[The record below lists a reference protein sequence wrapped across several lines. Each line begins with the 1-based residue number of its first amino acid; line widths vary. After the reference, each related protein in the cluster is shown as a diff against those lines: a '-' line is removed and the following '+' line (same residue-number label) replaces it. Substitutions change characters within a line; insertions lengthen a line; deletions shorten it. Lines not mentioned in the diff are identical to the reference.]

1 MRIVRLVAAYGAGL
15 ALLAGC
21 GGTTATEPM
30 APAPQSAPNTPSG
43 SKTFTFAGKKQ
54 LFHVPSGVTQ
64 ITIDAAGASGASLSG
79 SYCARP
85 GNGGLV
91 EAKISVMPGEKMV
104 VYVGGMNGFNG
115 GGGSPSYGNGGG
127 ASDTRQGGGKLQNR
141 VVVAG
146 GGGGGGCLGLRGYG
160 GAGGAGGG
168 KVGATGEYGNNGYC
182 GNDGGGGA
190 GGTQKAGGAGGAGG
204 NGTSCYGSSFCNG
217 SAGGNGKFGGG
228 GAAATSCGGRAAAEA
243 VAGTAAVAAAPDS
256 ANAIGSVA
264 MLARAEAVAAAHPSS
279 RSTPCVLKTS
289 KGARRR
295 AMVKSSSSGRDTQ

>member
-1 MRIVRLVAAYGAGL
+1 MRIVRLVAAYGTGL
-15 ALLAGC
+15 ILLTGC
-21 GGTTATEPM
+21 GGTTATEPT

-43 SKTFTFAGKKQ
+43 SKTFNFAGKKQ

-64 ITIDAAGASGASLSG
+64 ITIDAAGASGTSLSG
-79 SYCARP
+79 SYCATP

-91 EAKISVMPGEKMV
+91 EAKISVTPGEKLV

-115 GGGSPSYGNGGG
+115 GGSSPSYGNGGG
-127 ASDTRQGGGKLQNR
+127 ASDARQGGGKLQNR

-168 KVGATGEYGNNGYC
+168 KGGATGEYGNNGYC

-217 SAGGNGKFGGG
+217 EKGGKGAFGDG
-228 GAAATSCGGRAAAEA
+228 GAAATSCGGPGGGGGGGWYGGGGGGAGFSECYRVSCNVGAGGGGGGGSSFIEKDA
-243 VAGTAAVAAAPDS
+243 VRLKNVQGGAPPGDGQV
-256 ANAIGSVA
+256 II
-264 MLARAEAVAAAHPSS
+264 
-279 RSTPCVLKTS
+279 KW
-289 KGARRR
+289 
-295 AMVKSSSSGRDTQ
+295 